1 MIVYGH
7 QVKSNDD
14 PILSLADEG
23 TDIIKGLA
31 SGIGIW
37 PVDVVPARE

>member
-7 QVKSNDD
+7 QVKSSHD
-14 PILSLADEG
+14 PLLSLADEG
-23 TDIIKGLA
+23 TEIIKNLA

-37 PVDVVPARE
+37 PVDVVPAC